1 MYVTALIDIG
11 NQLTPAVPVDAVV
24 RSEGKDYIF
33 MISEPERETV
43 KDENDKKNTEQTF
56 QFKKVEVVTGVSE
69 LGYIQITLVDKIPK
83 DAKIVTKG
91 AFYIL
96 SKSQGLQ
103 RKNKL
108 LVLKKMIKWIIWKKI
123 RFSP

>member
-43 KDENDKKNTEQTF
+43 KDENDKKNTGTNFSF
-56 QFKKVEVVTGVSE
+56 Q
-69 LGYIQITLVDKIPK
+69 
-83 DAKIVTKG
+83 
-91 AFYIL
+91 
-96 SKSQGLQ
+96 KSGSSY
-103 RKNKL
+103 RCFR
-108 LVLKKMIKWIIWKKI
+108 I
-123 RFSP
+123 RIYPNHFG